1 MSEIKFVNPFE
12 NLPKERLKII
22 RKDFEK
28 GDYRSSSLKKHLR
41 SLYEDDLAPEEVLDI
56 IESKNSDDW
65 KTVGLDEFSKKL
77 NCQ

>member
-12 NLPKERLKII
+12 NLSKERLKII

-28 GDYRSSSLKKHLR
+28 GNYRSSSLKKHLR

-77 NCQ
+77 NSQ